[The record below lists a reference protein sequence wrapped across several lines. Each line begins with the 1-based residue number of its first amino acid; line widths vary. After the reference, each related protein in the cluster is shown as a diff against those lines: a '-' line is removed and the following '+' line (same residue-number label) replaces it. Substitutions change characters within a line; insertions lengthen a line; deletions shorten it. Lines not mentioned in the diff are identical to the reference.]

1 MTEPKK
7 DVKVWLRPA
16 IHAVLKTHCETLPGE
31 PTMGAYIEHLVE
43 RDIGSKVINAM
54 VLEEAIRR
62 AGITRDEAERA
73 ARRGLNSGF
82 GDLPQP

>member
-16 IHAVLKTHCETLPGE
+16 MHALLKARCEDLPSE
-31 PTMGAYIEHLVE
+31 PTMGAYIERLVE
-43 RDIGSKVINAM
+43 RDVGAFVIDAM

-62 AGITRDEAERA
+62 SGITRDEAERA
-73 ARRGLNSGF
+73 ARRSLNSGF
-82 GDLPQP
+82 GELPTP

>member
-16 IHAVLKTHCETLPGE
+16 IHAALKELCAARGGIGMGE
-31 PTMGAYIEHLVE
+31 YIERLVE
-43 RDIGSKVINAM
+43 RDIGAKAMDAM
-54 VLEEAIRR
+54 VLEEAFRR
-62 AGITRDEAERA
+62 SGITRDDAERA

-82 GDLPQP
+82 GDLPPP